1 MNRHFELGGKKMSGA
16 TDYKFVGS
24 RPIRPDGVDKVTG
37 RANFGADE
45 NLSGMLYGKVVRSE
59 HSHARI
65 KSVDTSVAE
74 SMPGVLAV
82 ITVGDFPDRSK
93 FNAGLRAFSDNV
105 IALDKVLYHGQPVA
119 AVAATSSHLAE
130 QASKAV
136 KVEYEVLP
144 SVIDVLEAM
153 KPSAPLLHEK
163 MYTEG
168 LEDKPESPSNIS
180 KKMVITKGDIDLG
193 FSEADEVI
201 ERTYVTTM
209 VHQGY
214 IEPHACT
221 ASFSESGQATLW
233 VSSQGHFDI
242 RNMTSRTLGMDV
254 GDLRVIPAEIGG
266 GFGGKTTVYLEPLAI
281 KLSEKSGRPVKMVM
295 TREEVFRA
303 TGPAPGTVSTI
314 KIGCKKDGTITAMS
328 ASLIYES
335 GAYPASPLGPGCMC
349 VFAPYDVE
357 HIHIEGYEVVAN
369 KPRVAAYRAPGA
381 PQSVYAGESVIDEL
395 AEKLDMDP
403 IDFRIKNAAKEG
415 TQSAY
420 GPKFQVIGFEEC
432 LQAAKSHPNYQKTLK
447 ENQGRGVSAG
457 FWFNAG
463 NMSTAEVHIADSG
476 MVKIVEGSPD
486 IGGSRAGMALMAAE
500 TLGVPYEQIRVM
512 IADTDSTGYSSTTGG
527 SRTTFATGLAVIQ
540 ACEKVIVELK
550 TRAAK
555 TWGVDVDQVE
565 WSEGRVFPAA
575 GLNIEAEPMDLKQLA
590 KVAARTGGPISGIAT
605 LNAQG
610 AGPAFSVNL
619 TDVEV
624 DRETGKVDVLSFT
637 AIQDAGKAI
646 HPSYVEGQL
655 QGGAVQGI
663 GWALN
668 EEFIFDSEGKLDN
681 PGFLDYRIPVASDLP
696 MIDTQIVEVP
706 NPNHPYGVRGCG
718 ETPIVAPL
726 AAVGNAVN
734 RALGTRIRELPLSP
748 SSILDAID

>member
-1 MNRHFELGGKKMSGA
+1 MSEA
-16 TDYKFVGS
+16 VDYKYLGT

-65 KSVDTSVAE
+65 LSIDTSKAE
-74 SMPGVLAV
+74 AIPGVLSV
-82 ITVGDFPDRSK
+82 ITVKDFPDRSG

-105 IALDKVLYHGQPVA
+105 IALDKVLYHGQAIA
-119 AVAATSSHLAE
+119 AVAATSSYLAE
-130 QASKAV
+130 QAVKAV

-144 SVIDVLEAM
+144 VVTDILEAM
-153 KPSAPLLHEK
+153 DESAPLLHEQ
-163 MYTEG
+163 MYTDG
-168 LEDKPESPSNIS
+168 LDEKPEKPSNVS
-180 KKMVITKGDIDLG
+180 KRMVIAKGDIEQG
-193 FSEADEVI
+193 FGEAEQIV
-201 ERTYVTTM
+201 EQVYKTSM

-221 ASFSESGQATLW
+221 ASYNESGQATLW

-242 RNMTSRTLGMDV
+242 RNMTSRTLGMDM

-266 GFGGKTTVYLEPLAI
+266 GFGGKTTIYLEPLAL

-295 TREEVFRA
+295 SREEVFRA
-303 TGPAPGTVSTI
+303 TGPAPGTVSTV

-328 ASLIYES
+328 AKLIYES
-335 GAYPASPLGPGCMC
+335 GAYPDSPVGPGCMC

-357 HIHIEGYEVVAN
+357 NIYIEGFEVVVN

-381 PQSVYAGESVIDEL
+381 PQSVYVAESVIDEL
-395 AEKLDMDP
+395 AEILDIDP
-403 IDFRIKNAAKEG
+403 IDFRIRNAATKG
-415 TQSAY
+415 SRSAY
-420 GPKFQVIGFEEC
+420 GPTFQEIGFKEC
-432 LQAAKSHPNYQKTLK
+432 LEAAKEHPNYKKELK
-447 ENQGRGVSAG
+447 DKQGRGVSAG

-463 NMSTAEVHIADSG
+463 GVSSAEVHIADGG
-476 MVKIVEGSPD
+476 MVKLVEGSPD

-500 TLGVPYEQIRVM
+500 ALGVPYEQVRVLV
-512 IADTDSTGYSSTTGG
+512 ADTDSTAYSSTTGG

-540 ACEKVIVELK
+540 ACEKVIHELRS
-550 TRAAK
+550 RAAK
-555 TWGVDVDQVE
+555 TWGVDLDQVE
-565 WSEGRVFPAA
+565 WSEGTAIPVA
-575 GLNIEAEPMDLKQLA
+575 GLNIEAEPMNLKQLA
-590 KVAARTGGPISGIAT
+590 KVAAKTGGPISGIAT

-624 DRETGKVDVLSFT
+624 DPETGKVDVLSFT

-668 EEFIFDSEGKLDN
+668 EEFVFDEQGKLDN

-696 MIDTQIVEVP
+696 MIDTYIVEVP
-706 NPNHPYGVRGCG
+706 NPNHPFGVRGCG

-748 SSILDAID
+748 SRILKAIE

>member
-1 MNRHFELGGKKMSGA
+1 MSEA
-16 TDYKFVGS
+16 IDYKYLGT
-24 RPIRPDGVDKVTG
+24 RPVRPDGVDKVTG

-45 NLSGMLYGKVVRSE
+45 NLSGMLYGGVVRSE
-59 HSHARI
+59 YSHARI
-65 KSVDTSVAE
+65 KSVDTSQAE
-74 SMPGVLAV
+74 LIPGVIAV
-82 ITVGDFPDRSK
+82 ITVKDFPDRSG

-105 IALDKVLYHGQPVA
+105 MALDKVLYHGQPIA
-119 AVAATSSHLAE
+119 AVAATSSYIAQ
-130 QASKAV
+130 QAVEAV
-136 KVEYEVLP
+136 DVDYEVLP
-144 SVIDVLEAM
+144 VVTDILDAM
-153 KPSAPLLHEK
+153 KADAPLLHDN

-168 LEDKPESPSNIS
+168 LEEKPKNPSNVS
-180 KKMVITKGDIDLG
+180 KKMVIAKGDIKEG
-193 FSEADEVI
+193 FEAADEII
-201 ERTYVTTM
+201 ERTYTTSM

-242 RNMTSRTLGMDV
+242 RNMTSRSLGMDL

-266 GFGGKTTVYLEPLAI
+266 GFGGKTTVYLEPLAV
-281 KLSEKSGRPVKMVM
+281 KLSEKAGRPVKMVM
-295 TREEVFRA
+295 SREEVFRA
-303 TGPAPGTVSTI
+303 TGPAPGTVSKI

-328 ASLIYES
+328 AHLIYES

-349 VFAPYDVE
+349 VFAPYDVA
-357 HIHIEGYEVVAN
+357 HVHIEGYEVVVN

-381 PQSVYAGESVIDEL
+381 PQSVYASESVIDEL
-395 AEKLDMDP
+395 AQKLDMDP
-403 IDFRIKNAAKEG
+403 LDFRMINAASKG
-415 TQSAY
+415 TQAAY
-420 GPKFQVIGFEEC
+420 GPKFQEIGFKEC
-432 LQAAKSHPNYQKTLK
+432 LEAAKNHPNYRKTLEK
-447 ENQGRGVSAG
+447 NQGRGVSAG

-463 NMSTAEVHIADSG
+463 GMSTAEVHIADSG

-500 TLGVPYEQIRVM
+500 TLGVPYEKIRVM

-527 SRTTFATGLAVIQ
+527 SRTTFATGMVVIQ
-540 ACEKVIVELK
+540 ACEKVIVELRA
-550 TRAAK
+550 RAAK
-555 TWGVDVDQVE
+555 TWGIDVDQVE
-565 WSEGRVFPAA
+565 WSEGKAFPAA
-575 GLNIEAEPMDLKQLA
+575 GVNVEAEPMDLKQLA
-590 KVAARTGGPISGIAT
+590 KIAGRTGGPISGMAT
-605 LNAQG
+605 INAQG

-668 EEFIFDSEGKLDN
+668 EEYIFDKEGKLDN
-681 PGFLDYRIPVASDLP
+681 AGFLDYRIPVASDLP
-696 MIDTQIVEVP
+696 MIDTHIVEVP
-706 NPNHPYGVRGCG
+706 NPNHPFGVRGCG

-726 AAVGNAVN
+726 AAVGNAVS

-748 SSILDAID
+748 PRVLASIEE